1 MNEISMPVVALRG
14 LTILP
19 EMVVHFDVSR
29 ECSINAVNAAME
41 EEGQKIFLTTQ
52 KDPEIDMP
60 EAEDLH
66 KIGCVAVIKQIIKLP
81 KNILRVLVAGEYR
94 AEFTEFET
102 TDPYYR
108 AIICELPD
116 ENQLSDLVAV
126 QADNPKIQGMCRSLQ
141 ELYNNFIKES
151 IRVYLFLC
159 FFLVLSNILL
169 SPLTSGTF
177 KIQYFI
183 THLAIR
189 FWRFTYLFTIKTHF
203 IKAFIY

>member
-29 ECSINAVNAAME
+29 ECSL
-41 EEGQKIFLTTQ
+41 FLTAQ

-81 KNILRVLVAGEYR
+81 KNILRVLVAGECR
-94 AEFTEFET
+94 AEFTEFEM

-141 ELYNNFIKES
+141 ELYNNFIMWHPK
-151 IRVYLFLC
+151 Y
-159 FFLVLSNILL
+159 
-169 SPLTSGTF
+169 PLHPL
-177 KIQYFI
+177 K
-183 THLAIR
+183 
-189 FWRFTYLFTIKTHF
+189 
-203 IKAFIY
+203 

>member
-41 EEGQKIFLTTQ
+41 EEGQKLFLTAQ

-81 KNILRVLVAGEYR
+81 KNILRVLHLLLLHHIY
-94 AEFTEFET
+94 
-102 TDPYYR
+102 
-108 AIICELPD
+108 
-116 ENQLSDLVAV
+116 
-126 QADNPKIQGMCRSLQ
+126 
-141 ELYNNFIKES
+141 LYFH
-151 IRVYLFLC
+151 C
-159 FFLVLSNILL
+159 
-169 SPLTSGTF
+169 SG
-177 KIQYFI
+177 
-183 THLAIR
+183 L
-189 FWRFTYLFTIKTHF
+189 
-203 IKAFIY
+203 

>member
-41 EEGQKIFLTTQ
+41 EEGQKLFLTAQ

-81 KNILRVLVAGEYR
+81 EEYP
-94 AEFTEFET
+94 ACT
-102 TDPYYR
+102 
-108 AIICELPD
+108 
-116 ENQLSDLVAV
+116 
-126 QADNPKIQGMCRSLQ
+126 GCRRMPG
-141 ELYNNFIKES
+141 
-151 IRVYLFLC
+151 RVYR
-159 FFLVLSNILL
+159 V
-169 SPLTSGTF
+169 
-177 KIQYFI
+177 
-183 THLAIR
+183 
-189 FWRFTYLFTIKTHF
+189 
-203 IKAFIY
+203 

>member
-41 EEGQKIFLTTQ
+41 EEGQKLFLTAQ

-81 KNILRVLVAGEYR
+81 KNILRVLVAGECR
-94 AEFTEFET
+94 AEFTEFEM

-141 ELYNNFIKES
+141 ELYNNFYYVASEVS
-151 IRVYLFLC
+151 TGY
-159 FFLVLSNILL
+159 
-169 SPLTSGTF
+169 G
-177 KIQYFI
+177 
-183 THLAIR
+183 
-189 FWRFTYLFTIKTHF
+189 
-203 IKAFIY
+203 KADQ